1 MRTSIRRE
9 KRPPQDGV
17 WDRDVWLA
25 GAVIVVL
32 GVLLVA
38 WLLLQPGGTRVTRI
52 VTSAGGVVVPLFALF
67 LCFLGFR
74 AASRTDEVSTT
85 GRRWAPVMLGAGI
98 LSYTI
103 GRIAFNYYVWVLDR
117 LPPMP
122 SYATIGFLG
131 QYPLLLA
138 GMVVVM
144 TLSMRKAFVRR
155 TVVELRQE
163 ERDEGEQ
170 GFFFVTTAGRAGI
183 AGIRLEYPEREK
195 RYEAAS
201 GEVPAFSSLR
211 RATFQT
217 RGGTGVL
224 KVWAHRVTPEG
235 NSVALAGLLNVRQG
249 DEIKRYDL
257 RLSDGQ
263 VVVPT
268 TQEACRVDITLAEAD
283 DADPLA
289 RLL

>member
-1 MRTSIRRE
+1 MSEWLLFRGSGSFTGLLGLIGVIIVPLLAGIFPVLLLLASRRQGERVPTAFYRALGNPVLLVFVYVVFLASIFLHGLVIWTNPLER
-9 KRPPQDGV
+9 V
-17 WDRDVWLA
+17 LA
-25 GAVIVVL
+25 GAT
-32 GVLLVA
+32 GV
-38 WLLLQPGGTRVTRI
+38 
-52 VTSAGGVVVPLFALF
+52 
-67 LCFLGFR
+67 
-74 AASRTDEVSTT
+74 
-85 GRRWAPVMLGAGI
+85 
-98 LSYTI
+98 
-103 GRIAFNYYVWVLDR
+103 
-117 LPPMP
+117 
-122 SYATIGFLG
+122 
-131 QYPLLLA
+131 
-138 GMVVVM
+138 MVVVM
-144 TLSMRKAFVRR
+144 TLAMRKAFVRR

-163 ERDEGEQ
+163 ERDDGEQ
-170 GFFFVTTAGRAGI
+170 GFFSVTTAGRAGM
-183 AGIRLEYPEREK
+183 AGVRLEYPEREK
-195 RYEAAS
+195 RYEASS

-235 NSVALAGLLNVRQG
+235 NSVALAGLLKVGQG